1 MRNVLFAVEEQPM
14 PDIALTRSRT
24 TGSTVLG
31 GALVLVGVVVL
42 ANAAVATRVSVQFL
56 GWMLVLSGAVG
67 LVAALAGLR
76 SGGSA
81 SHAIGAAVLLALGLM
96 CLRNVEAAAVT
107 LTLVAGAVFLL
118 SGIVR
123 LVLALGDPDRR
134 VALMIGGVI
143 STALGLVVLLNLFEA
158 SYALLGVLI
167 GVQLLAEGVTMVLV
181 GGITV
186 TTTGSQAA
194 PSAT

>member
-1 MRNVLFAVEEQPM
+1 MTDFALVRN
-14 PDIALTRSRT
+14 RT
-24 TGSTVLG
+24 TWSTVLG

-56 GWMLVLSGAVG
+56 GWMLVISGAVG

-76 SGGSA
+76 SGVSG
-81 SHAIGAAVLLALGLM
+81 SHAVGAGVLLALGLM

-107 LTLVAGAVFLL
+107 LTLVAGTVFLL
-118 SGIVR
+118 GGIVR

-134 VALMIGGVI
+134 VALVLGGVV

-167 GVQLLAEGVTMVLV
+167 GIQLLAEGVTMVLV

-186 TTTGSQAA
+186 TTTSRSEAITSSG
-194 PSAT
+194 